1 MSALAEMTGGLEAIW
16 AVLVAV
22 IYAGACFGFGSRL
35 SALVQRGDR
44 ATDPVEKATAFL
56 IGVFGLGAALIGV
69 GLVGALQPMVIWGI
83 VALCYAV
90 SVPLWQATA
99 SCRSALAAAKQLWHT
114 ASLSERALGVA
125 VVLLTFAYGAAALV
139 KPPIGDAE
147 AFYMNYAQLIAA
159 QGRLIPMPGAFEFFS
174 TISLPGELHFAALIN
189 LAGQGAA
196 KLFVMPVAGVAAL
209 YLMRIC
215 QTCGGGRLAQLVT
228 LIVLLSSS
236 SFTHYAIDGKVDL
249 FAAAFGLAA
258 VYWAL
263 EATRAPERSS
273 SLVWVGLMTGAAT
286 MAKFSYLP
294 TLLPALLV
302 ILIWRNFDGRYSGFS
317 VAAWATAREALVAAA
332 WAALPWLPH
341 LAKNAVLFDA
351 PLAPF
356 IGGPQDTAWLN
367 QVWFSPETTRWILAT
382 YPFALVFG
390 RYPMQG
396 GGLSFVL
403 LACAPLAWLVW
414 RQISGDKTLLR
425 RLLLAC
431 LLGVAIWMILRPSV
445 IAPRYFLATILLIV
459 PLIAIAT
466 ERALQSLP
474 WGGVGV
480 LRLGTLV
487 VLWAALASSSWH
499 VLPTLRALPAY
510 ASGKLERCAMASAYC
525 VPQQHLA
532 RTAAEG
538 ERIYVAGYYS
548 YWLRPDQILCSNT
561 PAEARTAAQ
570 SADPVADL
578 QKLGFRHLVIDET
591 SNGWMLESV
600 RQSPDAELVMQSGI
614 IHLFAL
620 PSTSVDAPACEGLAS
635 RGGARQ

>member
-1 MSALAEMTGGLEAIW
+1 MSAFSEMTGGLEAVW

-22 IYAGACFGFGSRL
+22 IYAGACLGLGWRL
-35 SALVQRGDR
+35 SVLVQRGDR
-44 ATDPVEKATAFL
+44 AIDPVEKATAFL
-56 IGVFGLGAALIGV
+56 IGILGLGAVLIGV
-69 GLVGALQPMVIWGI
+69 GLVGALQPVVIWGVI
-83 VALCYAV
+83 ALCYAA
-90 SVPLWQATA
+90 SLPLWQAMVA
-99 SCRSALAAAKQLWHT
+99 RGAEVAAAKQLWQT
-114 ASLSERALGVA
+114 ASLSERALGLA
-125 VVLLTFAYGAAALV
+125 VVFLTFAYGAAALV

-159 QGRLIPMPGAFEFFS
+159 QGRLFPMPGAFAFFS

-215 QTCGGGRLAQLVT
+215 RTCGGGRVAQLVT
-228 LIVLLSSS
+228 LIVLVSSS

-302 ILIWRNFDGRYSGFS
+302 ILIWRNFDGRYSGFG
-317 VAAWATAREALVAAA
+317 VAARVTAREALVTAA
-332 WAALPWLPH
+332 WAVLPWLPH
-341 LAKNAVLFDA
+341 LAKNAVLFGA

-403 LACAPLAWLVW
+403 LACAPLAWLMW

-425 RLLLAC
+425 HVLLAC

-459 PLIAIAT
+459 PVIAIAT

-474 WGGVGV
+474 RGGV

-499 VLPTLRALPAY
+499 VLPTLRAFPAY
-510 ASGKLERCAMASAYC
+510 ATGTLERCAMASAYC

-532 RTAAEG
+532 RTAAES
-538 ERIYVAGYYS
+538 ERVYVAGYYS
-548 YWLRPDQILCSNT
+548 YWLRPDQILCSDT
-561 PAEARTAAQ
+561 PVEARSVAQ
-570 SADPVADL
+570 SLDPIADL
-578 QKLGFRHLVIDET
+578 QRFGFRHLVIDET
-591 SNGWMLESV
+591 SHGWLLEAV
-600 RQSPDAELVMQSGI
+600 AQSPDAELVMQSGI

-620 PSTSVDAPACEGLAS
+620 PSTSVDAPACEGAVS
-635 RGGARQ
+635 RGGA

>member
-1 MSALAEMTGGLEAIW
+1 MNAVGLLSQTTGGIEGLW
-16 AVLVAV
+16 AVVVCA
-22 IYAGACFGFGSRL
+22 IYAGACLGLGWRL
-35 SALVQRGDR
+35 SVLIQGGRREDEDVER
-44 ATDPVEKATAFL
+44 ASAFL
-56 IGVFGLGAALIGV
+56 IGVLSVGAFLIGMSLLGALKPI
-69 GLVGALQPMVIWGI
+69 VIWGLLG
-83 VALCYAV
+83 LCYAV
-90 SVPLWQATA
+90 SLPLWRGYLLSGLSLKIAQ
-99 SCRSALAAAKQLWHT
+99 QLWHE
-114 ASLSERALGVA
+114 ASRAERALGSAVA
-125 VVLLTFAYGAAALV
+125 FLAAAYGAAALI

-147 AFYMNYAQLIAA
+147 AFYMSYAQLLAETN
-159 QGRLIPMPGAFEFFS
+159 RLIPMPGGFEFFS
-174 TISLPGELHFAALIN
+174 TISLPGELHFAALIS

-196 KLFVMPVAGVAAL
+196 KLFVLPIAGIAAL

-215 QTCGGGRLAQLVT
+215 EACGGGRMAQLVV

-236 SFTHYAIDGKVDL
+236 TFTHYAIDGKVDL

-263 EATRAPERSS
+263 VATTSPHRKS

-302 ILIWRNFDGRYSGFS
+302 ILIWRNFDGRYCGFG
-317 VAAWATAREALVAAA
+317 VAARVTLREALVTAAWAT
-332 WAALPWLPH
+332 LPWLPH
-341 LAKNAVLFDA
+341 FAKNAVLFGA

-403 LACAPLAWLVW
+403 LACAPLVWVVW
-414 RQISGDKTLLR
+414 RQLAGDKTLLR
-425 RLLLAC
+425 RVVLAC

-466 ERALQSLP
+466 QRALERLP
-474 WGGVGV
+474 QLLLLRVGIF
-480 LRLGTLV
+480 V
-487 VLWAALASSSWH
+487 VLWAALLSSTWH

-510 ASGKLERCAMASAYC
+510 AAGTLDRCAMASAYC
-525 VPQQHLA
+525 GPQQHLA
-532 RTAAEG
+532 RSAALG
-538 ERIYVAGYYS
+538 ERVYVAGYYR
-548 YWLRPDQILCSNT
+548 YWLRPDQLLCGDT
-561 PAEARTAAQ
+561 PSEARLIAQ
-570 SADPVADL
+570 SSDPIADL
-578 QKLGFRHLVIDET
+578 QRYGFKHLVIDET
-591 SNGWMLESV
+591 SHGGLLRAVSDN
-600 RQSPDAELVMQSGI
+600 PDVERIMQSGVV
-614 IHLFAL
+614 HLFAVS
-620 PSTSVDAPACEGLAS
+620 PQVGAPRSCEMTDTE
-635 RGGARQ
+635 GGI